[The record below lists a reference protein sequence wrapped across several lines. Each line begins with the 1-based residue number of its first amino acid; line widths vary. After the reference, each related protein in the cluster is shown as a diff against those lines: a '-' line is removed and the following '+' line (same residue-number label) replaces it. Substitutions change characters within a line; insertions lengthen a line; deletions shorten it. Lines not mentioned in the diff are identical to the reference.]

1 MTNSVVTFVM
11 GAPVA
16 GKGTLTKKLKSTNQP
31 NDVILNRDTEGG
43 SVVDLLPK
51 MEELLKNNNSIILD
65 NLFASVDSRAPFIAL
80 AKKYKA
86 QVNCIWLNTSFE
98 DAQFNFV
105 QRAIGILGKFPTPE
119 LIKKSKHPNI
129 FPPAVAFKY
138 KKEFQKPTKEEGFDN
153 IEVVEFERQK
163 DPSFTN
169 KALFLDYDSTLR
181 ECIGGNGKYPISK
194 DQIKILPNRT
204 ETLKEYQKQGYL
216 LLGVSNQSG
225 VAKEDLTLT
234 EAYQLFDYTNEL
246 LGVDIDYRFC
256 PHRSAPISCY
266 CRKPQIGIFVEFM
279 LKYKL
284 DRKQCA
290 FVGDFT
296 SDKTASERFGIQYY
310 DQAEFFK

>member
-1 MTNSVVTFVM
+1 MNSVITFVL
-11 GAPVA
+11 GAPA
-16 GKGTLTKKLKSTNQP
+16 SAKSTLSKNLKQTIQP
-31 NDVILNRDTEGG
+31 HDIILNRDTEGG

-65 NLFASVDSRAPFIAL
+65 NLFATINSRAPFIAL
-80 AKKYKA
+80 GKKYNAKI
-86 QVNCIWLNTSFE
+86 NCIWLNTSFE

-105 QRAIGILGKFPTPE
+105 QRAIDILGKFPSPE

-138 KKEFQKPTKEEGFDN
+138 KKEFQEPSKKEGFDN
-153 IEVVEFERQK
+153 IEIVKFERK
-163 DPSFTN
+163 EDPSFTS

-181 ECIGGNGKYPISK
+181 ECVGGNGKYPVSK

-204 ETLKEYQKQGYL
+204 EILKKYQKQGYL

-225 VAKEDLTLT
+225 VFKEDLTLT

-246 LGVDIDYRFC
+246 LGIDIDYRFC

-284 DRKQCA
+284 DRNKCL
-290 FVGDFT
+290 FVGDYT
-296 SDKTASERFGIQYY
+296 SDKTAAERFGIQYY